1 MSVKNVTIY
10 LYKELLDALFVAETF
25 SLGLVQKGHT
35 SDKSLSCNNLYY
47 IVARKMANKH
57 NNIFF
62 TGTVFVISTILS
74 RTEGMDSFSNFHNFV
89 NN

>member
-1 MSVKNVTIY
+1 
-10 LYKELLDALFVAETF
+10 
-25 SLGLVQKGHT
+25 
-35 SDKSLSCNNLYY
+35 
-47 IVARKMANKH
+47 MANKH

-89 NN
+89 NNWKSKNDMPILFYSIIFWYIIIIIIYIINIYT

>member
-25 SLGLVQKGHT
+25 SVGLVQKGHI
-35 SDKSLSCNNLYY
+35 SDTSLSCNHLYY

-62 TGTVFVISTILS
+62 TGTIFVISTILS
-74 RTEGMDSFSNFHNFV
+74 RTEGMDSFSNIHNFV